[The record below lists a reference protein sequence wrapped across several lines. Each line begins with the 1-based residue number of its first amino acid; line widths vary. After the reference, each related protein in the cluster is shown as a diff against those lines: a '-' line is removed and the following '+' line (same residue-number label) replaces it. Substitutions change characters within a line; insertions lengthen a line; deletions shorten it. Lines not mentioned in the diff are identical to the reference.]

1 MDALHAV
8 LALASGSLV
17 GFTLGL
23 VGGGGS
29 VLAVPLLVYLVG
41 ITNPHVAIGTSA
53 VAVAANAFLNL
64 VNHGRKG
71 NVKWRCAMVFTVAG
85 VLGALV
91 GAWFGRQVDGEKL
104 LALFALL
111 MMVVGA
117 LMLRNRGG
125 EGLPHVALSR
135 DNFPKLVGFGLATGL
150 LSGFF
155 GIGGGFLIVPGLV
168 AATGMPIVNAM
179 ASSLLAVT
187 GFGLTTS
194 VSYASAGLV
203 DWAVAAMFVAGGFG
217 GGLIG
222 GQVAQR
228 ISRRRGMLNVLFAGL
243 IFVVAAYML
252 ARNLLALFGPVS

>member
-1 MDALHAV
+1 MDALQAG

-53 VAVAANAFLNL
+53 VAVAANALLNL
-64 VNHGRKG
+64 VSHGRNG
-71 NVKWRCAMVFTVAG
+71 NVKWRCAAVFTVAG
-85 VLGALV
+85 VIGALV
-91 GAWFGRQVDGEKL
+91 GAYFGRRMDGDNL
-104 LALFALL
+104 LALFAVL
-111 MMVVGA
+111 MMVVGG

-125 EGLPHVALSR
+125 AGLPHVRLDR
-135 DNFPKLVGFGLATGL
+135 DNFPKLAGFGLATGL

-168 AATGMPIVNAM
+168 AATGMPIANAM

-194 VSYASAGLV
+194 ASYAFSGLV
-203 DWAVAAMFVAGGFG
+203 NWTVAGVFVAGGFA
-217 GGLIG
+217 GGLAG
-222 GQVAQR
+222 TRASRSLG
-228 ISRRRGMLNVLFAGL
+228 RRRGALNVLFAGL
-243 IFVVAAYML
+243 IFVVATYML
-252 ARNLLALFGPVS
+252 ARVLTGL

>member
-1 MDALHAV
+1 MDALQAG

-71 NVKWRCAMVFTVAG
+71 KVKWRCAAVFTLAG
-85 VLGALV
+85 VFGAVV
-91 GAWFGRQVDGEKL
+91 GAWFGRQMDGEKL
-104 LALFALL
+104 LALFAVL
-111 MMVVGA
+111 MMVVGG
-117 LMLRNRGG
+117 LMLRNRKG
-125 EGLPHVALSR
+125 EGLPHVTLGR

-168 AATGMPIVNAM
+168 AATGMPIMNAM

-194 VSYASAGLV
+194 ASYASAGLV
-203 DWAVAAMFVAGGFG
+203 DWAVAAVFVAGGFG
-217 GGLIG
+217 GGLVG
-222 GQVAQR
+222 TRVAQR
-228 ISRRRGMLNVLFAGL
+228 VGQRRGALNVLFAGL

-252 ARNLLALFGPVS
+252 TRTLLPLLAH

>member
-1 MDALHAV
+1 MDALQAG

-64 VNHGRKG
+64 LNHGRKG
-71 NVKWRCAMVFTVAG
+71 NVKWRCATVFTLAG
-85 VLGALV
+85 VLGAV
-91 GAWFGRQVDGEKL
+91 GGAWFGRQVDGDQL
-104 LALFALL
+104 LAMFAVL
-111 MMVVGA
+111 MMVVGG
-117 LMLRNRGG
+117 LMLRNRNS
-125 EGLPHVALSR
+125 EGLPHVTLGR

-155 GIGGGFLIVPGLV
+155 GIGGGFLIVPGLI
-168 AATGMPIVNAM
+168 AATGMPITNAM

-194 VSYASAGLV
+194 ASYSSAELV
-203 DWAVAAMFVAGGFG
+203 NWAVAGVFIAGGFA
-217 GGLIG
+217 GGLVG
-222 GQVAQR
+222 TRVAQR
-228 ISRRRGMLNVLFAGL
+228 VGQRRGALNILFAGL
-243 IFVVAAYML
+243 IFTVAAYML
-252 ARNLLALFGPVS
+252 ARTVLSF

>member
-1 MDALHAV
+1 MDALQAG
-8 LALASGSLV
+8 LALASGSVV

-53 VAVAANAFLNL
+53 VAVAANAALNL
-64 VNHGRKG
+64 VNHGWKG
-71 NVKWRCAMVFTVAG
+71 NVKWRCAAVFTLAG
-85 VLGALV
+85 VLGAVV
-91 GAWFGRQVDGEKL
+91 GAWLGRQMDGDKL
-104 LALFALL
+104 LALFAIL
-111 MMVVGA
+111 MMVVGG
-117 LMLRNRGG
+117 LMLRNRKGDG
-125 EGLPHVALSR
+125 FPHVTLGR

-168 AATGMPIVNAM
+168 AATGMPIMNAM

-194 VSYASAGLV
+194 ASYASAGLV
-203 DWAVAAMFVAGGFG
+203 DWVVAAVFVGGGFG

-222 GQVAQR
+222 TRVAQR
-228 ISRRRGMLNVLFAGL
+228 VGQRRGALNVLFAGL

-252 ARNLLALFGPVS
+252 TRTLLPLLAH